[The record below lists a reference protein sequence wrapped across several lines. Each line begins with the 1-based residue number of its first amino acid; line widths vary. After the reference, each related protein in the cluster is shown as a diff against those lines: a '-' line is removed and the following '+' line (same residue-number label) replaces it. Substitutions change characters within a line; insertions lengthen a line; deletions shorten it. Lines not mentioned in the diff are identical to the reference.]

1 MISSSSAGLHSK
13 STDSLMGFASDF
25 AHDLGL
31 CFCWSA
37 VVCRSVTW
45 KCAHLA
51 SAAQDSSGSCQV
63 LYLCPL
69 LPYLILTNTTCHAKI
84 VGVFIADKYFRW
96 LMVEGWSTCTS
107 IASLQ
112 WFTETSRPLI
122 SSLTQA
128 SMPRYEVHHSV
139 AYSDTHNSNNVNACI
154 FRELSVLG
162 LDWSLDS
169 QLHWNQRL
177 LELLS

>member
-1 MISSSSAGLHSK
+1 M
-13 STDSLMGFASDF
+13 STHSLMEFGVTLHMIWVFVF
-25 AHDLGL
+25 VKV
-31 CFCWSA
+31 A

-45 KCAHLA
+45 KCTHLA

-63 LYLCPL
+63 LILCPL
-69 LPYLILTNTTCHAKI
+69 LPYLILTNTTYLAKI
-84 VGVFIADKYFRW
+84 VGIFITDKYFRW
-96 LMVEGWSTCTS
+96 LMAEGWSTCTS
-107 IASLQ
+107 IASPQ

-139 AYSDTHNSNNVNACI
+139 AYSDTHNLHES
-154 FRELSVLG
+154 LG
-162 LDWSLDS
+162 SKVIWAWHWSLES
-169 QLHWNQRL
+169 QLRWNLRL